1 MRKLLAHRDARL
13 FLAGQSLSLLGDTAL
28 WLALGL
34 WAKDLTGSSS
44 AAGLVI
50 LAIVAPQLLAP
61 LGGLLVDRVRRRTL
75 LLALNPLTAIAL
87 LPLLTVN
94 DAGDVWVI
102 YVVSAAYGVSYMLLS
117 AGQSALLVTI
127 VPFELLGTAN
137 ATLQAVREG
146 LRLVAPLA
154 GAGLYTLAG
163 GGAVALLNS
172 ATFIAATIALLALKV
187 REPKPVPDTEPLKRA
202 FAAGARHLQAT
213 LPLRRTVIACAASMG
228 VIGFGETLLYELP
241 DALGKDPSFAG
252 ILIAVQ
258 GIGAIVGALTATK
271 IMARKGEVKLVGAGM
286 TIMAIGALGTA
297 DQSLA
302 IVLAG
307 KILFGL
313 GLPWMVIGAFTLLQ
327 RVTPPH
333 LQGRT
338 FAAAELS
345 IAAPQT
351 ASIAIGAAL
360 VAVMDYRLLIV
371 IQAITVGLAGLY
383 LLRGESPRMHAWPRW
398 TAISTTS
405 WWRPTGSRAR
415 TRARSWRPWRSSDP
429 TR

>member
-1 MRKLLAHRDARL
+1 MRTLLAHRDARL

-94 DAGDVWVI
+94 DAGDVWLI
-102 YVVSAAYGVSYMLLS
+102 YVVSAAYGVSFMLLS

-163 GGAVALLNS
+163 GGAVALLNA
-172 ATFIAATIALLALKV
+172 ATFVAATVFLLALKV
-187 REPKPVPDTEPLKRA
+187 REPKPVPATEPLKRA
-202 FAAGARHLQAT
+202 FAAGARHVQAT

-228 VIGFGETLLYELP
+228 VIGFGETLLYELL

-258 GIGAIVGALTATK
+258 GIGAIVGALTATGV
-271 IMARKGEVKLVGAGM
+271 MARNGEVKLVGAGM

-327 RVTPPH
+327 RVTPSQ

-338 FAAAELS
+338 FAAAELA

-351 ASIAIGAAL
+351 ASIAVGAAL
-360 VAVMDYRLLIV
+360 IAVTDYRLLIV
-371 IQAITVGLAGLY
+371 TQAITVGLAGAY
-383 LLRGESPRMHAWPRW
+383 LLRSG
-398 TAISTTS
+398 
-405 WWRPTGSRAR
+405 RPSR
-415 TRARSWRPWRSSDP
+415 RP
-429 TR
+429 

>member
-1 MRKLLAHRDARL
+1 MRRLLAHRDARL

-61 LGGLLVDRVRRRTL
+61 LGGLLVDRVRRRSL
-75 LLALNPLTAIAL
+75 LLALNPLTALAM

-94 DAGDVWVI
+94 GAGDVWII
-102 YVVSAAYGVSYMLLS
+102 YAVSVAYGISFMLLS
-117 AGQSALLVTI
+117 AGQSALLVTL
-127 VPFELLGTAN
+127 VPLDLLGTAN
-137 ATLQAVREG
+137 ATLQTVREG

-154 GAGLYTLAG
+154 GAGLYTVAG
-163 GGAVALLNS
+163 GGAVALLNA
-172 ATFIAATIALLALKV
+172 ATFVAATIALLALKI
-187 REPKPVPDTEPLKRA
+187 REPKPVAVTEPLKRA
-202 FAAGARHLQAT
+202 FAAGARHVKVT
-213 LPLRRTVIACAASMG
+213 TPLRRTVVACAAAMG

-241 DALGKDPSFAG
+241 DALGKDSSFAG

-258 GIGAIVGALTATK
+258 GVGAIAGALTATK
-271 IMARKGEVKLVGAGM
+271 VMARRGELTLTGAGM
-286 TIMAIGALGTA
+286 TIMAIGALATA
-297 DQSLA
+297 DQSLPV
-302 IVLAG
+302 VLAG
-307 KILFGL
+307 KVLFGV

-338 FAAAELS
+338 FAAAELA

-351 ASIAIGAAL
+351 ASIALGAAL
-360 VAVMDYRLLIV
+360 VAVLDYRVLIV
-371 IQAITVGLAGLY
+371 IQSITVGLAGLY
-383 LLRGESPRMHAWPRW
+383 LLRCERLRM
-398 TAISTTS
+398 
-405 WWRPTGSRAR
+405 RA
-415 TRARSWRPWRSSDP
+415 
-429 TR
+429 